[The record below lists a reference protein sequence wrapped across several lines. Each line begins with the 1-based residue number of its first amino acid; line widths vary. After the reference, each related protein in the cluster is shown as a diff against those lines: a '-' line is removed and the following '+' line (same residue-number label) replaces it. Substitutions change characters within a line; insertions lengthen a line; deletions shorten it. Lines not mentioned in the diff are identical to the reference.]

1 MRTHLIPAFLL
12 YFPFVFLFSQVLK
25 KILMNESLEILD
37 HVRLNFSPSGLFAL
51 NVVIAFV
58 MFGVALDIKW
68 QHFKDVIMKPKSAVT
83 GVISQFFLLP
93 LVTFGFILILNP
105 TPTVAL
111 GMILIASCPGGNIS
125 NFMSSIA
132 KGNVALS
139 VSLTAIATL
148 AATFM
153 TPLNFALW
161 GKMYL
166 KHYNTSGAGTYLVPI
181 EIDFFQMV
189 QTVVILLGIPVL
201 LGLLFSQYLP
211 RFTEKIKKPIR
222 QISILIFIGFVIIL
236 LSANFTNFMRYV
248 HVVFLIVLI
257 HNALALGT
265 GFAMGS
271 IMRLPR
277 VDRRTIS
284 IETGIQNSGLAL
296 VLMFNPKIFPP
307 ELELG
312 GMTIIAAWWGV
323 WHIISGLA
331 IAGLWAKKPLYE
343 PAVR

>member
-1 MRTHLIPAFLL
+1 
-12 YFPFVFLFSQVLK
+12 
-25 KILMNESLEILD
+25 MNEALEVLD

-51 NVVIAFV
+51 NVTIAFI

-68 QHFKDVIMKPKSAVT
+68 HHFKDVIMKPKSALT
-83 GVISQFFLLP
+83 GVVSQFILLP
-93 LVTFGFILILNP
+93 AITFAFILVLHP

-125 NFMSSIA
+125 NFMSAMA

-161 GKMYL
+161 GKLYL
-166 KHYNTSGAGTYLVPI
+166 KYYNAAGAGNYLVPI
-181 EIDFFQMV
+181 EIDFLQMV
-189 QTVVILLGIPVL
+189 QTVVILLGIPVI
-201 LGLLFSQYLP
+201 LGLFFSQYFP
-211 RFTEKIKKPIR
+211 RLTKKIKKPIR
-222 QISILIFIGFVIIL
+222 QLSIVIFIGFVIVL
-236 LSANFTNFMRYV
+236 LSANFSNFIRFI
-248 HVVFLIVLI
+248 HIVFLIVLI

-265 GFAMGS
+265 GFS
-271 IMRLPR
+271 FSSLLRLPR
-277 VDRRTIS
+277 IDRRTIT

-312 GMTIIAAWWGV
+312 GMTVIAAWWGV

-331 IAGLWAKKPLYE
+331 LSGLWSKKPLYQ

>member
-1 MRTHLIPAFLL
+1 
-12 YFPFVFLFSQVLK
+12 
-25 KILMNESLEILD
+25 MNEALEVLD
-37 HVRLNFSPSGLFAL
+37 HVRLNFSPSGLLAL
-51 NVVIAFV
+51 NVTIAFI

-68 QHFKDVIMKPKSAVT
+68 HHFKDVIMKPKSALT
-83 GVISQFFLLP
+83 GVVSQFILLP
-93 LVTFGFILILNP
+93 AVTFAFILVLHP

-125 NFMSSIA
+125 NFMSAMA

-161 GKMYL
+161 GKLYL
-166 KHYNTSGAGTYLVPI
+166 KYYNAAGAGNYLVPI
-181 EIDFFQMV
+181 EIDFLQMV
-189 QTVVILLGIPVL
+189 QTVVILLGIPVI
-201 LGLLFSQYLP
+201 LGLFFSQYFP
-211 RFTEKIKKPIR
+211 RLTKKIKKPIR
-222 QISILIFIGFVIIL
+222 QLSIVIFIGFVIVL
-236 LSANFTNFMRYV
+236 LSANFSNFIRFI
-248 HVVFLIVLI
+248 HIVFLIVLI

-265 GFAMGS
+265 GFS
-271 IMRLPR
+271 FSSLLRLPR
-277 VDRRTIS
+277 IDRRTIT

-312 GMTIIAAWWGV
+312 GMTVIAAWWGV

-331 IAGLWAKKPLYE
+331 LSGLWSKKPLYQ

>member
-1 MRTHLIPAFLL
+1 
-12 YFPFVFLFSQVLK
+12 
-25 KILMNESLEILD
+25 MNEALEVLD
-37 HVRLNFSPSGLFAL
+37 HVRLNFSPSGLLAL
-51 NVVIAFV
+51 NVTIAFI

-68 QHFKDVIMKPKSAVT
+68 HHFKDVIMKPKSALT
-83 GVISQFFLLP
+83 GVVSQFILLP
-93 LVTFGFILILNP
+93 AVTFAFILVLHP

-125 NFMSSIA
+125 NFMSAMA

-161 GKMYL
+161 GKLYL
-166 KHYNTSGAGTYLVPI
+166 KYYNAAGAGNYLVPI
-181 EIDFFQMV
+181 EIDFLQMV
-189 QTVVILLGIPVL
+189 QTVVILLGIPVI
-201 LGLLFSQYLP
+201 LGLFFSQYFP
-211 RFTEKIKKPIR
+211 RLTKKIKKPIR
-222 QISILIFIGFVIIL
+222 QLSIVIFIGFVIIL
-236 LSANFTNFMRYV
+236 LSANFSNFIRFI
-248 HVVFLIVLI
+248 HIVFLIVLI

-265 GFAMGS
+265 GFS
-271 IMRLPR
+271 FSSLLRLPR
-277 VDRRTIS
+277 IDRRTIT

-312 GMTIIAAWWGV
+312 GMTVIAAWWGV

-331 IAGLWAKKPLYE
+331 LSGLWSKKPLYQ

>member
-1 MRTHLIPAFLL
+1 MKEA
-12 YFPFVFLFSQVLK
+12 
-25 KILMNESLEILD
+25 LEVLD

-51 NVVIAFV
+51 NVTIAFI

-83 GVISQFFLLP
+83 GVVSQFILLP
-93 LVTFGFILILNP
+93 AITFAFILVLNP

-125 NFMSSIA
+125 NFMSAMA
-132 KGNVALS
+132 KGNLALS
-139 VSLTAIATL
+139 VSLTAVATL

-166 KHYNTSGAGTYLVPI
+166 NYYNAAGAGTFLVPI
-181 EIDFFQMV
+181 EIDFLQMV
-189 QTVVILLGIPVL
+189 QTVVILLGIPVIM
-201 LGLLFSQYLP
+201 GLLFSQYLP
-211 RFTEKIKKPIR
+211 KLTEKIKKPIR
-222 QISILIFIGFVIIL
+222 QLSILIFIGFVIIL
-236 LSANFTNFMRYV
+236 LSANFTNFMRFI
-248 HVVFLIVLI
+248 HVVFFIVLI
-257 HNALALGT
+257 HNALALTT
-265 GFAMGS
+265 GFTTSS
-271 IMRLPR
+271 IMKLPR
-277 VDRRTIS
+277 IDRRTITL
-284 IETGIQNSGLAL
+284 ETGIQNSGLAL

-312 GMTIIAAWWGV
+312 GMTVIAAWWGV
-323 WHIISGLA
+323 WHIISGLT
-331 IAGLWAKKPLYE
+331 IAGLWAKKPLYQ